1 MAMAAKERGKKE
13 GQSQNSA
20 AARRQRY
27 ILTGAAL
34 GLYFGL
40 FFRPAREGPSLLVI
54 IGLSLLSA
62 LLMTLLRLR
71 HPEERAPGKLLR
83 YGLKTWVTF
92 ALFLAMLEGRH
103 LAHDLGGRVA
113 TTLFTTVS
121 GAGVGLWYARTE
133 EGEGS

>member
-1 MAMAAKERGKKE
+1 MAMAAKERGKEE
-13 GQSQNSA
+13 GRTQNDA

-54 IGLSLLSA
+54 VGLSLLSA

-71 HPEERAPGKLLR
+71 HPQERAPGKLLR
-83 YGLKTWVTF
+83 YGLKTWATF

-113 TTLFTTVS
+113 TTLFTTLS
-121 GAGVGLWYARTE
+121 GAGLGLWYARTADR
-133 EGEGS
+133 EGS